1 MSDATPPLAT
11 LFDPIELEA
20 AAAACCGRFGEPG
33 AEAHR
38 LATLREL
45 LAGSSMLV
53 LELEAFTKA
62 ASAHL
67 RGVHC
72 TANMQLESESLS
84 RAVVAWTERV
94 QDAANAYR
102 DWQEARALGDARR
115 AERRGPALLPSLPAD
130 FASIAITRFPPT
142 A

>member
-1 MSDATPPLAT
+1 MSEDTPPLAS
-11 LFDPIELEA
+11 LFDPLELEA
-20 AAAACCGRFGEPG
+20 AAAACCGRFGEPS

-45 LAGSSMLV
+45 LAGSAMLV
-53 LELEAFTKA
+53 LELEAFNKA
-62 ASAHL
+62 AAAHL

-72 TANMQLESESLS
+72 TSNMQLEARSLS
-84 RAVVAWTERV
+84 RAVAVWTERV

-102 DWQEARALGDARR
+102 DWQEEHALGDARR
-115 AERRGPALLPSLPAD
+115 PERRGLSLLSSLPAD
-130 FASIAITRFPPT
+130 LAAIAISRLPPS